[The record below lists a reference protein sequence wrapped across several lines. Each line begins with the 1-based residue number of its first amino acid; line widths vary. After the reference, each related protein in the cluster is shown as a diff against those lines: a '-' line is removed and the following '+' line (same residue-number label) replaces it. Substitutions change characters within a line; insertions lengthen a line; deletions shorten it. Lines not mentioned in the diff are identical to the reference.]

1 MTGNDCADTACRN
14 FRASPPVPPPMASHV
29 LRILHVS
36 AGLSPGSGIAE
47 VVTRLARQQVAL
59 GHAVT
64 IASLKGVEAAGLQQ
78 ARDGGVEVVLFQ
90 RLCGYVAP
98 GMLFG
103 LARLLGRADVV
114 HVHGNWTFPAWVG
127 CGWALASG
135 RPYVVTAHGSLD
147 PIRLRHSAWKKR
159 LAGLI
164 DRYFLRHA
172 SVIHATSETEAAW
185 VRDYLRLDAEH
196 SVPDIRQAT
205 LPGQECST
213 RSCSAGVGVLDVA
226 FSPSPHGCY
235 GSRGRSPSIDRH
247 QAVDDG
253 SLGGRASSRAVCAR
267 LGAWLCKRSTVNSY
281 TFRTR
286 RSVGC
291 DHRDKPRIVVIPNGV
306 DLPPCGKPM
315 TTQRRRGEISR
326 TAEGTST
333 QTVAG
338 GSEHDGTHCLRT
350 MLYLGRLH
358 PLKGLDLLLEAWAR
372 VQQTSGCLTGEGEG
386 ETGGFNA
393 ETQRRRGEEGEGRR
407 ETGDGGREAGENA
420 QRSSDQHPYT
430 PIATRTHAPTVTFPD
445 TPQCFR
451 QSSRQSSRQSLEN
464 ATPELPN
471 SQTLELP
478 PHPPTSLDWR
488 LVIAGP
494 DEQGTL
500 AALERQARRLGL
512 RLEARDPLAP
522 DVPLAGAETEALG
535 LDLDPT
541 ITYAGSRYG
550 EEKLRLL
557 HEADLVVLPS
567 RSENFG
573 LVVAEALAAGV
584 PVVTT
589 KAAPWA
595 ELLGE
600 PGEFNAETQRR
611 GERDNAEAQ
620 RRGEEGNAEAQ
631 RRGGGEGQLPDAC
644 FSRCGWWVE
653 VGAEPLAEAL
663 GEAMSLT
670 DEDRRLLGA
679 NGHRLVEAKYRWEA
693 VAEQVVE
700 AYRQVRGEA

>member
-1 MTGNDCADTACRN
+1 M
-14 FRASPPVPPPMASHV
+14 
-29 LRILHVS
+29 RILHVS
-36 AGLSPGSGIAE
+36 TGLVPGSGVAE
-47 VVTRLARQQVAL
+47 VVSHLALQQVAC

-64 IASLKGVEAAGLQQ
+64 IASLKGVESAGVRQ
-78 ARDGGVEVVLFQ
+78 ARDGGVEVVLFG
-90 RLCGYVAP
+90 RLCGYVSP

-103 LARLLGRADVV
+103 LGRLLRRADVV
-114 HVHGNWTFPAWVG
+114 HLHGNWTFPVWVG
-127 CGWALASG
+127 CGCALASG
-135 RPYVVTAHGSLD
+135 KPYVVSPHGSLD
-147 PIRLRHSAWKKR
+147 PVRLRHSAWKKR
-159 LAGLI
+159 LAGLM
-164 DRYFLRHA
+164 DRYFLRRA
-172 SVIHATSETEAAW
+172 SVIHATSEAEAVW
-185 VRDYLRLDAEH
+185 VRDYLRLDAADTT
-196 SVPDIRQAT
+196 PDARN
-205 LPGQECST
+205 ST
-213 RSCSAGVGVLDVA
+213 AGDSACPNLRE
-226 FSPSPHGCY
+226 S
-235 GSRGRSPSIDRH
+235 GSGR
-247 QAVDDG
+247 
-253 SLGGRASSRAVCAR
+253 RAQ
-267 LGAWLCKRSTVNSY
+267 
-281 TFRTR
+281 
-286 RSVGC
+286 
-291 DHRDKPRIVVIPNGV
+291 PRIVVIPNGV
-306 DLPPCGKPM
+306 DLIPWDELRVMRLRQGDDRK
-315 TTQRRRGEISR
+315 
-326 TAEGTST
+326 TS
-333 QTVAG
+333 
-338 GSEHDGTHCLRT
+338 DGINCIRAL
-350 MLYLGRLH
+350 LYLGRLH
-358 PLKGLDLLLEAWAR
+358 PLKGLDLLFEAWAR
-372 VQQTSGCLTGEGEG
+372 VRQTSGCLTGDGGRETVGCNAETQRRRGE
-386 ETGGFNA
+386 EEFNA
-393 ETQRRRGEEGEGRR
+393 ETQRRRGEG
-407 ETGDGGREAGENA
+407 GGREM
-420 QRSSDQHPYT
+420 
-430 PIATRTHAPTVTFPD
+430 APT
-445 TPQCFR
+445 
-451 QSSRQSSRQSLEN
+451 
-464 ATPELPN
+464 TPELPN
-471 SQTLELP
+471 SRTIELP
-478 PHPPTSLDWR
+478 PHAPTPRRWR

-512 RLEARDPLAP
+512 RLSAHEPVAP
-522 DVPLAGAETEALG
+522 AVPPAGAATEAPG

-541 ITYAGSRYG
+541 IIYVGPRYG
-550 EEKLRLL
+550 DEKLRLL
-557 HEADLVVLPS
+557 READLVVLPS

>member
-1 MTGNDCADTACRN
+1 
-14 FRASPPVPPPMASHV
+14 V
-29 LRILHVS
+29 
-36 AGLSPGSGIAE
+36 AE
-47 VVTRLARQQVAL
+47 VVSHLALQQVAC

-64 IASLKGVEAAGLQQ
+64 IASLKGVESAGVRQ
-78 ARDGGVEVVLFQ
+78 ARDGGVEVVLFG
-90 RLCGYVAP
+90 RLCGYVSP

-103 LARLLGRADVV
+103 LGRLLRRADVV
-114 HVHGNWTFPAWVG
+114 HLHGNWTFPVWVG
-127 CGWALASG
+127 CGCALASG
-135 RPYVVTAHGSLD
+135 KPYVVSPHGSLD
-147 PIRLRHSAWKKR
+147 PVRLRHSAWKKR
-159 LAGLI
+159 LAGLM
-164 DRYFLRHA
+164 DRYFLRRA
-172 SVIHATSETEAAW
+172 SVIHATSEAEAVW
-185 VRDYLRLDAEH
+185 VRDYLRLDAADTT
-196 SVPDIRQAT
+196 PDARN
-205 LPGQECST
+205 ST
-213 RSCSAGVGVLDVA
+213 AGDSACPNLRE
-226 FSPSPHGCY
+226 S
-235 GSRGRSPSIDRH
+235 GSGR
-247 QAVDDG
+247 
-253 SLGGRASSRAVCAR
+253 RAQ
-267 LGAWLCKRSTVNSY
+267 
-281 TFRTR
+281 
-286 RSVGC
+286 
-291 DHRDKPRIVVIPNGV
+291 PRIVVIPNGV
-306 DLPPCGKPM
+306 DLIPWDELRVMRLRQGDDRK
-315 TTQRRRGEISR
+315 
-326 TAEGTST
+326 TS
-333 QTVAG
+333 
-338 GSEHDGTHCLRT
+338 DGINCIRAL
-350 MLYLGRLH
+350 LYLGRLH
-358 PLKGLDLLLEAWAR
+358 PLKGLDLLIEAWAR
-372 VQQTSGCLTGEGEG
+372 VRQGSGCLRGDEGR
-386 ETGGFNA
+386 ETVGFNA

-407 ETGDGGREAGENA
+407 ETGDGRRETGDGRRETGDGGRETGENA
-420 QRSSDQHPYT
+420 QRSTLNAHT
-430 PIATRTHAPTVTFPD
+430 PR
-445 TPQCFR
+445 R
-451 QSSRQSSRQSLEN
+451 
-464 ATPELPN
+464 
-471 SQTLELP
+471 
-478 PHPPTSLDWR
+478 WR

>member
-372 VQQTSGCLTGEGEG
+372 VRAAVGN
-386 ETGGFNA
+386 NA
-393 ETQRRRGEEGEGRR
+393 EAQRRRGEEGEGRR
-407 ETGDGGREAGENA
+407 ETGDGGRETGENA
-420 QRSSDQHPYT
+420 QRSTLNAHT
-430 PIATRTHAPTVTFPD
+430 PHR
-445 TPQCFR
+445 
-451 QSSRQSSRQSLEN
+451 
-464 ATPELPN
+464 
-471 SQTLELP
+471 
-478 PHPPTSLDWR
+478 WR